1 MNHQPTTNDQP
12 IAGRRVL
19 VTGASGGL
27 GAAIARHLH
36 ACGAKLVLSARN
48 VEALESLRD
57 ELDHE
62 PELIAA
68 DLCDQEAVNHLLQT
82 AAPIDILIANAGLPA
97 SGRLDSF
104 SNEQIERALQVNL
117 YAPITLAR
125 GLSGQ
130 MVERGFGHLVFI
142 SSLSG
147 KVAGPGSSIYSA
159 TKFGLRGFAFSV
171 REELRGSGVGV
182 TTVFPSF
189 IGSAGMWA
197 EAGIDLPP
205 GIALRYPDD
214 VAKAV
219 IKGIQTGQAE
229 IDVAPASLRVGALA
243 AGVAPGLVAW
253 LNRRLGSAGVADAL
267 GEAQQHK
274 R

>member
-1 MNHQPTTNDQP
+1 MNHQPTTNNQP

-27 GAAIARHLH
+27 GGAIARHLH
-36 ACGAKLVLSARN
+36 ASQAQLVLSARN
-48 VEALESLRD
+48 VDALESLRE
-57 ELDHE
+57 ELDQK
-62 PELIAA
+62 PEVIAA
-68 DLCDQEAVNHLLQT
+68 DLCDQDAVERLLRM
-82 AAPIDILIANAGLPA
+82 AEPVDILVANAGLPA

-104 SNEQIERALQVNL
+104 SPEQIERALYVNL
-117 YAPITLAR
+117 HAPIALAR
-125 GLSGQ
+125 ALSSQ
-130 MVERGFGHLVFI
+130 MAGRGFGHLVFI

-147 KVAGPGSSIYSA
+147 KVAGPSSSIYSA
-159 TKFGLRGFAFSV
+159 TKFGLRGFAFSLH
-171 REELRGSGVGV
+171 EELRGSGVGV

-197 EAGIDLPP
+197 ETGIKLPP

-219 IKGIQTGQAE
+219 IKGIQTRQAE
-229 IDVAPASLRVGALA
+229 IDVAPTSLRLGALT

-253 LNRRLGSAGVADAL
+253 LNRHLGSENIAQAL
-267 GEAQQHK
+267 GKAQQHK